1 MRGSSQQSRRRGS
14 PSARGWAALAAHPR
28 SPAPVPA
35 YAASVDATGRGS
47 SAFKARTF
55 DASRHGVG
63 GHVRVRLVKSAEGWS
78 LVSPAGESVF
88 QASGK
93 HARRRCLEFARAE
106 GVLALLS

>member
-1 MRGSSQQSRRRGS
+1 MRGSSQQSRRSGS
-14 PSARGWAALAAHPR
+14 SSARGWAAKAAHPR
-28 SPAPVPA
+28 LCEPVRV
-35 YAASVDATGRGS
+35 YATSVHASGRGP
-47 SAFKARTF
+47 SASKARSS
-55 DASRHGVG
+55 DASRHGLG

>member
-14 PSARGWAALAAHPR
+14 PSARGRAALAAHP
-28 SPAPVPA
+28 PA

-47 SAFKARTF
+47 SASKARSS
-55 DASRHGVG
+55 DASRHGLG